1 MDGIWS
7 TYTGIPII
15 VTDKKKTKKNAQ
27 KKEN

>member
-15 VTDKKKTKKNAQ
+15 VTNKRKQKRTHR